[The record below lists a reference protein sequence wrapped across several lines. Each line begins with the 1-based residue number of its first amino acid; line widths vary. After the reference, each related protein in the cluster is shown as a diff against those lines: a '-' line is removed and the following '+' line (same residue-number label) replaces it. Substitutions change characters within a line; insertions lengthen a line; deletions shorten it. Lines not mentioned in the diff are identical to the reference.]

1 MNKPELL
8 RTGNY
13 LLTMEEEN
21 LRISDLRTADFR
33 FISKESLSM
42 ISNMG
47 SEEFD
52 DYALELFDV

>member
-1 MNKPELL
+1 MNRPELL

-21 LRISDLRTADFR
+21 LRISDLRTDDFR

-52 DYALELFDV
+52 DYALELFDI